1 MPVKNT
7 RNSLRAVVIAG
18 VMASATAAM
27 AAAPA
32 APKGVSPA
40 FHSCKESAQGTI
52 EHAACISE
60 EITRQDQRLNRVY
73 QQLQTRLDA
82 PRKAQLVAAQRAWL
96 SSRDLD
102 GRLEEALYDNSQPG
116 NLQAG
121 EADMLRL
128 SARADLLQLYLD
140 LLD

>member
-7 RNSLRAVVIAG
+7 RNSLRAVLIAG
-18 VMASATAAM
+18 VVASASAM

-40 FHSCKESAQGTI
+40 FQSCKDSAQGTI

-60 EITRQDQRLNRVY
+60 EITLQDQRLNRVY

-82 PRKAQLVAAQRAWL
+82 PRKEQLVAAQRAWL

-102 GRLEEALYDNSQPG
+102 GRLEESLYDNSQPG